1 MKIKILMV
9 TLAAVLYCASASADM
24 YKWVDASGVT
34 HYSQLPPPGVTDA
47 EVIEQRGNT
56 KSTYRRLSQED
67 LEEEEDAEEELAE
80 NEFETD
86 EAEDPAEQLALAGED
101 ALKNAEELAAAE
113 KKRIEEEERN
123 ICEQATKNLIAME
136 SRPIVRVKDGDDYRV
151 LSASEKDAKTT
162 ETRELI
168 TKYCR

>member
-1 MKIKILMV
+1 M
-9 TLAAVLYCASASADM
+9 SASADM

-34 HYSQLPPPGVTDA
+34 HYSQLPPAGVADA
-47 EVIEQRGNT
+47 EVIEQSGKK
-56 KSTYRRLSQED
+56 KSSYRRVV
-67 LEEEEDAEEELAE
+67 EEDEEDEEDEELVE

-86 EAEDPAEQLALAGED
+86 ESEDTTEQLALAGED

-113 KKRIEEEERN
+113 KKRIEEEERK
-123 ICEQATKNLIAME
+123 ICEIATKNLIGLE

-151 LSASEKDAKTT
+151 LSAAEKDAKTS
-162 ETRELI
+162 ETREQI

>member
-1 MKIKILMV
+1 MKIKILII
-9 TLAAVLYCASASADM
+9 TLAAVLYCTTAAADM

-34 HYSQLPPPGVTDA
+34 HYSQLPPPGVADA
-47 EVIEQRGNT
+47 EIIEQRGSN
-56 KSTYRRLSQED
+56 KSSYRRVVEEDSEDEEESEED
-67 LEEEEDAEEELAE
+67 LVE

-86 EAEDPAEQLALAGED
+86 EADDSAEQVALAGED

-113 KKRIEEEERN
+113 KQRVEEEERK
-123 ICEQATKNLIAME
+123 ICDIATKNLIGLE

-151 LSASEKDAKTT
+151 LSAAEKDAKTA
-162 ETRELI
+162 ETREQI

>member
-1 MKIKILMV
+1 MKIKLLII
-9 TLAAVLYCASASADM
+9 TLAALLYCTTASADM
-24 YKWVDASGVT
+24 YKWVDGSGVT
-34 HYSQLPPPGVTDA
+34 HYSQLPPDGVEA
-47 EVIEQRGNT
+47 EVIEQRGKT

-67 LEEEEDAEEELAE
+67 LEEEEENSQEDLAE

-86 EAEDPAEQLALAGED
+86 AAEDPADQLALAGED

-123 ICEQATKNLIAME
+123 ICKQATQNLIAME
-136 SRPIVRVKDGDDYRV
+136 SRPIVRVKEGDDYRV
-151 LSASEKDAKTT
+151 LSAAEKDAKTA